1 MMFKIKK
8 VSKFILDE
16 FIYGGHLQS
25 LGGISIIFVSALLLK
40 IKISWDILIIAYLTF
55 YLIFLHDRFRGIN
68 ADLLTNPQRS
78 KHLKKYLHFIP
89 TIFVFLFLILS
100 ILLIYYGN
108 LATFFFILFFLSFGI
123 LYTIAFKQITKKICC
138 FKDLYVATFFALL
151 PFFLLVYYS
160 RPLISVDVL
169 LLSLLIFLEAFL
181 MPVFLDIKDI
191 ESDRKEGLQ
200 TIPVMLGIKKTI
212 TFLAILNFI
221 GTITIMVLIFYLN
234 VLPKSILMLLF
245 TIPFDFYC
253 YSLVK
258 KQKNF
263 GYILQSGKFIL
274 WPFLIFIGDKIL

>member
-1 MMFKIKK
+1 
-8 VSKFILDE
+8 
-16 FIYGGHLQS
+16 
-25 LGGISIIFVSALLLK
+25 
-40 IKISWDILIIAYLTF
+40 
-55 YLIFLHDRFRGIN
+55 
-68 ADLLTNPQRS
+68 
-78 KHLKKYLHFIP
+78 
-89 TIFVFLFLILS
+89 
-100 ILLIYYGN
+100 
-108 LATFFFILFFLSFGI
+108 
-123 LYTIAFKQITKKICC
+123 
-138 FKDLYVATFFALL
+138 
-151 PFFLLVYYS
+151 
-160 RPLISVDVL
+160 
-169 LLSLLIFLEAFL
+169 